1 MSVDFTAKAA
11 AVAKEL
17 AEVRAQVKTA
27 PDQDRMR
34 LTALQASL
42 QRSLRWY
49 TARAGTRNDRHA
61 LHVLVGDEIRTTS
74 T

>member
-61 LHVLVGDEIRTTS
+61 LHLLVGDEIRTTS